1 MVSFIASRDKPKEM
15 AIKFYVLFAH
25 SLSVASDGC
34 CHQKNT
40 NTNAKYDSNRH
51 GAHSKFGTLQIFIS
65 LFLLIL
71 CVCVCV
77 CFYFLWLKVK
87 FSTRALALYVGYD
100 VFTFVAMP
108 LHSEERS
115 KFETANKMMMSCWWC
130 IHTSAHKR
138 ISILWAVS
146 RLLLLTMNC
155 KTMVFATTR
164 SYTTTALHRHR
175 HRHSRAVVVRYYKLF
190 TNLYLLKPE

>member
-1 MVSFIASRDKPKEM
+1 MAVAIRRIRIRMRNTIQIDTVHIPNSVHYRFSYLSFSW
-15 AIKFYVLFAH
+15 F
-25 SLSVASDGC
+25 
-34 CHQKNT
+34 
-40 NTNAKYDSNRH
+40 
-51 GAHSKFGTLQIFIS
+51 
-65 LFLLIL
+65 
-71 CVCVCV
+71 CVCV

-164 SYTTTALHRHR
+164 SYTTTASHRHR